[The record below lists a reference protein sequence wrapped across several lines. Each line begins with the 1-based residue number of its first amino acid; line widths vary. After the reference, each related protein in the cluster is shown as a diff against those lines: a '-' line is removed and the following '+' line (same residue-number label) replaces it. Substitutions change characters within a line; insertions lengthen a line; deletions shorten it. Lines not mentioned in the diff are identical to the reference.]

1 MGLKEERINENESV
15 WEEAKGK
22 RGEGCVMGTDGNGY
36 CHYYLLPIKGVH
48 WVFTVDNYRSV
59 LSDIKRHLHRR
70 TNQT

>member
-36 CHYYLLPIKGVH
+36 CHYYLIPIKGVH
-48 WVFTVDNYRSV
+48 
-59 LSDIKRHLHRR
+59 
-70 TNQT
+70 